1 MSNRCYLL
9 HFHWVFS
16 SVLTD
21 ILLNQTEKFW
31 NCLGI
36 LLLAYLA
43 PELQKQALDVFCKER
58 CSSKFWKFTGKHL
71 RQSLFVNKV
80 TGLRPAILLK
90 KRLWYRYF
98 PVNFAKFPRTAFSQN
113 TSWQLLLNLE
123 GCVMK
128 VSISAST
135 VALFSQKKILKKGL
149 YLLKSLVNWVF
160 NLWKNIQ
167 TPCPSAPVIDHQIL
181 HQGLKRN
188 SKNSVG
194 KFKKIKLTWVSQF
207 FTGGLNKASQIFT

>member
-1 MSNRCYLL
+1 MLL
-9 HFHWVFS
+9 ITFPLSLQQCFDWHIAEPNWKILKLPRHF
-16 SVLTD
+16 
-21 ILLNQTEKFW
+21 IA
-31 NCLGI
+31 GI
-36 LLLAYLA
+36 LS
-43 PELQKQALDVFCKER
+43 PWICR
-58 CSSKFWKFTGKHL
+58 SRHWTCSARKGVLRNFEKFTGKHL

-80 TGLRPAILLK
+80 TGLRPAMLLK

-123 GCVMK
+123 GCVIK

-135 VALFSQKKILKKGL
+135 VALFPQKKILKKGL

-181 HQGLKRN
+181 HQGLKWN

>member
-1 MSNRCYLL
+1 MLL
-9 HFHWVFS
+9 ITFLLSLQQCFDWHIAEPNWKIIKLLRHF
-16 SVLTD
+16 
-21 ILLNQTEKFW
+21 IA
-31 NCLGI
+31 GI
-36 LLLAYLA
+36 LS
-43 PELQKQALDVFCKER
+43 PWICR
-58 CSSKFWKFTGKHL
+58 SRHWTCSARKGVLRNFEKFTGKHL
-71 RQSLFVNKV
+71 CQSLFVNKV

-98 PVNFAKFPRTAFSQN
+98 PVNFAKFPRTAFAQN
-113 TSWQLLLNLE
+113 TFWQLLLNLE
-123 GCVMK
+123 GCVIK

-135 VALFSQKKILKKGL
+135 VALFPQKKILKKGL

-194 KFKKIKLTWVSQF
+194 KLKKIKLTWASQF
-207 FTGGLNKASQIFT
+207 FTVGLNKASQIFT